1 VERGHTKFLFIV
13 ITILEQGEAYKGF
26 PHTYWAFTKGT
37 LTQTLT
43 LMGVEEDE
51 QSAIQIF
58 GLILTYA
65 GLMVVATS
73 SKEEGGAA
81 LGGGVAAVAVK
92 KVINFYLLIIFVSTG
107 SRILFRSR
115 TFLYESGSV
124 GRKFWSRIWHRLIGY
139 LLMNL

>member
-1 VERGHTKFLFIV
+1 MKPDFSKSTFLISLSKTLHTKFLVIDIIV
-13 ITILEQGEAYKGF
+13 HEQGEAYKGF

-65 GLMVVATS
+65 GLMVVAAS

-92 KVINFYLLIIFVSTG
+92 KVKS
-107 SRILFRSR
+107 
-115 TFLYESGSV
+115 FLY
-124 GRKFWSRIWHRLIGY
+124 
-139 LLMNL
+139 

>member
-1 VERGHTKFLFIV
+1 LFIFT
-13 ITILEQGEAYKGF
+13 TILEQGEAYKGF

-65 GLMVVATS
+65 GLMVVAAS

-92 KVINFYLLIIFVSTG
+92 KVKSFLFKKIFLS
-107 SRILFRSR
+107 
-115 TFLYESGSV
+115 SGSGV
-124 GRKFWSRIWHRLIGY
+124 LFG
-139 LLMNL
+139 